1 MKKLALA
8 IALSFAVPSFAFA
21 AVAPDGTTNSG
32 AGVEQSS
39 PAAQGK
45 GDHRGHHEGRR
56 ARGGEFGGGL
66 ELTAEQSDAVRK
78 NFQAGHFEQ
87 FEITKKYIEKLS
99 KADQGAL
106 KAELKAARKKHQEA
120 FLSILTPE
128 QKAKAEAFQA
138 ELRDHDQHKK
148 QEDTKAPVAK

>member
-8 IALSFAVPSFAFA
+8 VALSFVLPSFAFA
-21 AVAPDGTTNSG
+21 AAAPDATNKAG
-32 AGVEQSS
+32 AGVEQGS

-45 GDHRGHHEGRR
+45 GDHHGHHDGHRG
-56 ARGGEFGGGL
+56 RGGEFGGGL
-66 ELTAEQSDAVRK
+66 ELTPEQSDAARK

-99 KADQGAL
+99 KADQDAL
-106 KAELKAARKKHQEA
+106 RAELKAARKKQQEA

-128 QKAKAEAFQA
+128 QKAKAEAFHA
-138 ELRDHDQHKK
+138 ELRDHDKHKK
-148 QEDTKAPVAK
+148 QEDAKPPVAK